1 MEKVLFENCVCRIV
15 EFNGKCFVDE
25 VIDGE
30 IVNGSVGMDRED
42 VQEYLNDAGF
52 NIQFNQL
59 KRYYYTSSFLC
70 LKLVHFGALYECLF
84 T

>member
-25 VIDGE
+25 IMDGE
-30 IVNGSVGMDRED
+30 VINGSIGMDMED

-52 NIQFNQL
+52 NIQFN
-59 KRYYYTSSFLC
+59 
-70 LKLVHFGALYECLF
+70 
-84 T
+84 